1 MVSKNVTAGMDSKPD
16 IDVFIGDKKIGTF
29 SHHRIYL
36 NRWLKT
42 GKIVFTST
50 KYFQL
55 IDKILS
61 TGDAKIIDSVK
72 ITSSSGRTYTIE
84 KFLRSMEICDEIK

>member
-1 MVSKNVTAGMDSKPD
+1 MDSKPD

-36 NRWLKT
+36 TRWLIT

-50 KYFQL
+50 KYFEL
-55 IDKILS
+55 IDKILMS
-61 TGDAKIIDSVK
+61 GREDILQSEI
-72 ITSSSGRTYTIE
+72 ITSSTGRSYTIE
-84 KFLRSMEICDEIK
+84 KFLKSVETCDEIK